1 MDHCMLTIIITA
13 LSLRY
18 RGTAKQM
25 PRFLRLYSEDGV
37 LNPPDCRSIVQFV
50 EMMARAGH
58 LLKAGTQQRLVLVGE
73 LCNEQIALLFL
84 CDYAS

>member
-1 MDHCMLTIIITA
+1 M
-13 LSLRY
+13 
-18 RGTAKQM
+18 
-25 PRFLRLYSEDGV
+25 
-37 LNPPDCRSIVQFV
+37 LNPPDCRSTVQFV